1 MQRIFE
7 SWRNFMVERVGEADE
22 KDTDQ
27 VGLVVVLN
35 SQERALILKRSDE
48 VGYAARRWS
57 IPGGH
62 IQEDETREEGA
73 IRETKEETNL
83 NVSNLEHIKSLDRLH
98 FYVAHGYDGEL
109 KINFEHTDSAWI
121 AHEDLEDY
129 DIVEETKSILDK
141 LLKGV
146 YE

>member
-1 MQRIFE
+1 
-7 SWRNFMVERVGEADE
+7 MVERVGEADE

-48 VGYAARRWS
+48 VGYAAQRWS

-62 IQEDETREEGA
+62 IQEDETHEQGA

-83 NVSNLEHIKSLDRLH
+83 NVSNLEHIKSLNRLH
-98 FYVAHGYDGEL
+98 FYVAHGYTGDLE
-109 KINFEHTDSAWI
+109 INFEHTDTAWV
-121 AHEDLEDY
+121 AHEDLDKY
-129 DIVEETKSILDK
+129 DIVEETKSILDE

>member
-1 MQRIFE
+1 
-7 SWRNFMVERVGEADE
+7 MVERVGEADE

-62 IQEDETREEGA
+62 IQEDESREEGA

-83 NVSNLEHIKSLDRLH
+83 NVSNLEHIRTVDRLH
-98 FYVAHGYDGEL
+98 FYVAHGYDGNL
-109 KINFEHTDSAWI
+109 KINFEHTDTAWVT
-121 AHEDLEDY
+121 HEDLDDY
-129 DIVEETKSILDK
+129 DIVIHFCA
-141 LLKGV
+141 V
-146 YE
+146 

>member
-1 MQRIFE
+1 MT
-7 SWRNFMVERVGEADE
+7 ERVGDADE

-27 VGLVVVLN
+27 VGLVVVLD

-62 IQEDETREEGA
+62 IQEGESQEEGA
-73 IRETKEETNL
+73 RRETKEETEL
-83 NVSNLEHIKSLDRLH
+83 DVSNLEHIKSTGRLH
-98 FYVAHGYDGEL
+98 YYVAHGFEGKL
-109 KINFEHTDSAWI
+109 QINFEHTDSAWVS
-121 AHEDLEDY
+121 HEDLDKY
-129 DIVEETKSILDK
+129 DIVEETKGILND

>member
-1 MQRIFE
+1 
-7 SWRNFMVERVGEADE
+7 MVERVGDADE

-83 NVSNLEHIKSLDRLH
+83 EVSNLEHIKSLGRLH
-98 FYVAHGYDGEL
+98 YYVAHGYNGKL
-109 KINFEHTDSAWI
+109 KINFEHTDSAWV
-121 AHEDLEDY
+121 AHEDLDDY
-129 DIVEETKSILDK
+129 DIVEETKSILNK
-141 LLKGV
+141 LLEGV

>member
-1 MQRIFE
+1 MQRIFKN
-7 SWRNFMVERVGEADE
+7 WRQYVVERVGEAHE

-27 VGLVVVLN
+27 VGLVVVLD

-62 IQEDETREEGA
+62 IQEDESFEEGA
-73 IRETKEETNL
+73 ARETKEETQL
-83 NVSNLEHIKSLDRLH
+83 EVSNLEHIKSMDRLH
-98 FYVAHGYDGEL
+98 FYVSHGFSGEL
-109 KINFEHTDSAWI
+109 EINFEHTDSAWVTY
-121 AHEDLEDY
+121 EDLDKY
-129 DIVEETKSILDK
+129 DIVKETKEILVN

-146 YE
+146 SE

>member
-1 MQRIFE
+1 
-7 SWRNFMVERVGEADE
+7 MVERVGEADE

-27 VGLVVVLN
+27 VGLVVVLD

-62 IQEDETREEGA
+62 IQEDESREEGA

-83 NVSNLEHIKSLDRLH
+83 NVSNLEHIRTVDRLH
-98 FYVAHGYDGEL
+98 FYVAHGYDGNL
-109 KINFEHTDSAWI
+109 KINFEHTDTAWVT
-121 AHEDLEDY
+121 HEDLDDY
-129 DIVEETKSILDK
+129 DIVEETRSILDK